1 MGGKLV
7 IFYIKNMLK
16 KDKKNIAILGS
27 TGSIGS
33 QALEII
39 SKKPNQFY
47 PFLLSANSNYKKLY
61 KQSILFKPKYVI
73 INCAIGYRYLVDN
86 LPKETSVHQGQSAL
100 CELLSITEINL
111 VLTAMVGSAGLLPTI
126 SAIKAGKDIALA
138 NKETLVVAGDLIMG
152 LAKKHGV
159 SILPVDSEHSA
170 IFQCMNGEN
179 KKSIKKITLTAS
191 GGPFFNTNI
200 NDFDKISLSQALK
213 HPNWSMGK
221 KITIDSATLMNKG
234 FELIEA
240 FWLFN
245 LPVNKIDIIIHPES
259 IIHSM
264 VEFIDGS
271 IKAQLGAPSMEIP
284 ILYAMSFPER
294 IKFKSKPFSLSDTK
308 SLSFF
313 KPNTIKFPHL
323 RLAYECLEAGGTAS
337 CVLNAANE
345 VAVGAFLAEQIKFT
359 DMIRIVEKSL
369 EKSIFVANP
378 SLEDYLNSDKQT
390 RQIAQNFIKT

>member
-1 MGGKLV
+1 M

-100 CELLSITEINL
+100 CELLSITEISL

-138 NKETLVVAGDLIMG
+138 NKETLVVAGDLIMK

-159 SILPVDSEHSA
+159 SVLPVDSEHSA
-170 IFQCMNGEN
+170 IFQCMTGE
-179 KKSIKKITLTAS
+179 KQKSIKKITLTAS
-191 GGPFFNTNI
+191 GGPFFNTDI
-200 NDFDKISLSQALK
+200 SAFDKISLSQALK

-271 IKAQLGAPSMEIP
+271 IKAQLGPPSMEIP

-323 RLAYECLEAGGTAS
+323 RLAYECLEVGGTAS